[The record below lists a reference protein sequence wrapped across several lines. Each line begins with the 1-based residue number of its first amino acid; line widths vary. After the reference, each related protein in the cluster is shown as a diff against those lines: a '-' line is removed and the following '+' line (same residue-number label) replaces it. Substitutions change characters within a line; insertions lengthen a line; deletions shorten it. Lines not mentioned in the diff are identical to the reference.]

1 MSMTAYNILEC
12 RKQDIYKCREER
24 GKRAQ
29 RENDLTSARSLL
41 SLRRGT
47 ADSLERR
54 CSIDRLSPRSE
65 RARISFFTHTHIYY
79 DVYNDTRPS
88 GERESGSYSGTRQR
102 NRIQFGPS

>member
-12 RKQDIYKCREER
+12 RKQRYIEKKEKKNARNARDRRFDER
-24 GKRAQ
+24 ALAPLSPTRDGRLYRAPLL
-29 RENDLTSARSLL
+29 DRS
-41 SLRRGT
+41 SLR
-47 ADSLERR
+47 
-54 CSIDRLSPRSE
+54 SE
-65 RARISFFTHTHIYY
+65 ARAYFLLHIYY

>member
-12 RKQDIYKCREER
+12 RKQDIIYNVEKEE
-24 GKRAQ
+24 KTRAT

-54 CSIDRLSPRSE
+54 CSIDRLSE
-65 RARISFFTHTHIYY
+65 IRARAYFPSSHTHILRCY
-79 DVYNDTRPS
+79 
-88 GERESGSYSGTRQR
+88 
-102 NRIQFGPS
+102 I